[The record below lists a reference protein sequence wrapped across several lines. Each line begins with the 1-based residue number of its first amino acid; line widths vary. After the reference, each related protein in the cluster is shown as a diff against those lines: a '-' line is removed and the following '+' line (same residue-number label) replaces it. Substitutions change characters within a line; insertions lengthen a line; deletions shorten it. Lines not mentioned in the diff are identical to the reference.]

1 MNILSFGQR
10 IEGLISTIRC
20 AAPEMTILSLAGETV
35 FRMVEAYGR
44 DGMRFLEQGDRINAV
59 ASFGY
64 ASGWYK
70 AGAFLGL
77 VIGDLPEGND
87 ILDES
92 IDTQETSRLQ
102 EKIDRY
108 YRLLRE
114 GIAALEPA
122 PDGASILRKGAEEIL
137 LRANSAL
144 HEGKEHRSGN
154 QILEALRK
162 FGYGHGWLDTGVR
175 TGLFRITGN
184 RELFTI

>member
-1 MNILSFGQR
+1 MNILSYGQR
-10 IEGLISTIRC
+10 IEVLIPTIKC
-20 AAPEMTILSLAGETV
+20 TAPEMTILSLAGETV

-44 DGMRFLEQGDRINAV
+44 DGMRFLEQGDQINAV

-64 ASGWYK
+64 ASGWFK

-77 VIGDLPEGND
+77 VIGDFAEGND
-87 ILDES
+87 IIEDA
-92 IDTQETSRLQ
+92 IDPRETLRLQ

-108 YRLLRE
+108 YRLLME
-114 GIAALEPA
+114 GIIALEPA
-122 PDGASILRKGAEEIL
+122 PDGASILRKGADEIL
-137 LRANSAL
+137 IQANSSL
-144 HEGKEHRSGN
+144 QEGREHRSGN

-175 TGLFRITGN
+175 TGLFRISGN

>member
-1 MNILSFGQR
+1 MNILSYGQS
-10 IEGLISTIRC
+10 IEGLIPTIRC
-20 AAPEMTILSLAGETV
+20 TAPEMTILSLAGGTV

-64 ASGWYK
+64 ASGWFR
-70 AGAFLGL
+70 AGVFLGL
-77 VIGDLPEGND
+77 VIGNLPEGND
-87 ILDES
+87 ILEDA
-92 IDTQETSRLQ
+92 IDPRETQRLQ

-108 YRLLRE
+108 YRLLKE
-114 GIAALEPA
+114 GITALEPA
-122 PDGASILRKGAEEIL
+122 PDGVSTLRKGAEEIL
-137 LRANSAL
+137 IRANSAL
-144 HEGKEHRSGN
+144 KEGREHCSGN